1 MEEQFLKSDSKEL
14 VETCK
19 LSYKITKKVR
29 WKIQQVPELKWNLGF
44 FVWRA
49 LVREKSNT
57 PLDLSCDKDTSTARI
72 TFQRQT
78 ANGSVCHYISL
89 HFWL

>member
-44 FVWRA
+44 FLWRPP
-49 LVREKSNT
+49 VRVESNT
-57 PLDLSCDKDTSTARI
+57 PSPVWFAGGFDVKT
-72 TFQRQT
+72 
-78 ANGSVCHYISL
+78 
-89 HFWL
+89 

>member
-1 MEEQFLKSDSKEL
+1 MRAFVLSEERRKNLFA
-14 VETCK
+14 VE
-19 LSYKITKKVR
+19 
-29 WKIQQVPELKWNLGF
+29 
-44 FVWRA
+44 
-49 LVREKSNT
+49 
-57 PLDLSCDKDTSTARI
+57 LDLYVDKDTSTARI

>member
-1 MEEQFLKSDSKEL
+1 MRACVCVISEKRRKKICA
-14 VETCK
+14 VE
-19 LSYKITKKVR
+19 
-29 WKIQQVPELKWNLGF
+29 
-44 FVWRA
+44 
-49 LVREKSNT
+49 
-57 PLDLSCDKDTSTARI
+57 LDLSCDKDTSTARI